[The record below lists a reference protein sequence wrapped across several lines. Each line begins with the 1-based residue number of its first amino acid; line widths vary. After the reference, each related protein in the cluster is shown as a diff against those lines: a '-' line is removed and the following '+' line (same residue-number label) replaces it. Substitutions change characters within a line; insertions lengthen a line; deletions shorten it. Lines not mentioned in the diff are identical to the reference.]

1 MSIGSRLARGRLSR
15 LAIMGPMSEATPE
28 APARALPRRGRAW
41 VALILALALLA
52 LGYTIVT
59 ASTKEAGSDV
69 VKIAGIEDTQKI
81 FGGVPQEGDRF
92 GSSNAPVTI
101 QLFNDVQ
108 CSSCRDDFVK
118 AMPALSEKYVRPGDV
133 QLVYR
138 HYSNSES
145 PMELGFFGA
154 EAAADQGY
162 GWQYIYLFFR
172 NQEEAQRFGVNDEF
186 LDSVAGSI
194 GELDV
199 PEWKKYLED
208 ESGPE
213 GAIAKALEADEELGR
228 GLQIRYGQAAIVT
241 GPNGTRT
248 IQDGATLGQIE
259 RAIAAVE

>member
-1 MSIGSRLARGRLSR
+1 MQR
-15 LAIMGPMSEATPE
+15 MSEATHE
-28 APARALPRRGRAW
+28 APVRALPRRGRVW
-41 VALILALALLA
+41 VVLILAIALLA
-52 LGYTIVT
+52 IGYTVVT
-59 ASTKEAGSDV
+59 ASTKEPDSDV

-92 GSSNAPVTI
+92 GSSNAPVTV

-108 CSSCRDDFVK
+108 CSSCREDFVK
-118 AMPALSEKYVRPGDV
+118 AMPTLSEKYVRPGDV
-133 QLVYR
+133 QLIYR

-154 EAAADQGY
+154 EAAAAQGY
-162 GWQYIYLFFR
+162 GWQYTYLFFR
-172 NQEEAQRFGVNDEF
+172 NQEEAERFGVNDDF
-186 LDSVAGSI
+186 LDSVAGAV
-194 GELDV
+194 GELNV
-199 PEWKKYLED
+199 PEWKQYLED

-213 GAIAKALEADEELGR
+213 GAIVKSLEADEELGR
-228 GLQIRYGQAAIVT
+228 GLKIRYGQAAIVT